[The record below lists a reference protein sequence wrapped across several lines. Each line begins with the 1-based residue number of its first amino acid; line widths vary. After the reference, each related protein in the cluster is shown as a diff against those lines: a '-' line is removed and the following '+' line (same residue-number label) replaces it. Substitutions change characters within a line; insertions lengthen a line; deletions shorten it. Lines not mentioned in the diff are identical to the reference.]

1 MPLKLFVFDKPP
13 SVPSSSYYCQ
23 KLETYLRANSTP
35 YTVNFAL
42 PFSAPKGKLP
52 FVEFEDGEKL
62 PDSWFIIR
70 RLASTD
76 KAKDLNV
83 WMQRGR

>member
-23 KLETYLRANSTP
+23 KLETYLCATSTP
-35 YTVNFAL
+35 YTVEFAL
-42 PFSAPKGKLP
+42 PFSALKGKLF

-62 PDSWFIIR
+62 LYRIR
-70 RLASTD
+70 SSSSAGLLRLT
-76 KAKDLNV
+76 
-83 WMQRGR
+83 RPRI